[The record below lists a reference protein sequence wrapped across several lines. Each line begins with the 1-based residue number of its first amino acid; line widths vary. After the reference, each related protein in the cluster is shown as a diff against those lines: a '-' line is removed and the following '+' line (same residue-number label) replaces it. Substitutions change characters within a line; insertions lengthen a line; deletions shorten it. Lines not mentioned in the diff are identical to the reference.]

1 MRSLIQDLRYGLR
14 MLAKSP
20 GFTAIAIVT
29 LALSIGANSAIFSV
43 VNAALLRPLPYPD
56 SDRLVTLWMT
66 VHNPGPGPV
75 CDPDYAEWRSQNKVF
90 DEMAAFRADDKNLTG
105 TGTPE
110 RLLGAN
116 VTASLF
122 PLLGARPAI
131 GAVFGPENQKAG
143 HENVVVLSHRLW
155 ERHFGSDPGVIGKTI
170 TLDNTP
176 YTVVGVLA
184 AGFDFPNQAEFWS
197 PLVLTSDCHNASN
210 QVVARLSPK
219 VTLERAQSDWAVI
232 SARVDM
238 KHKIGEAMTLVFLK
252 DAMVSHIRYGLLVL
266 LAAVGFVLMI
276 GCANVAGLMLARSAG
291 REREIAVRKA
301 LGAGRGR
308 IARQV
313 LTESVMLSSLGGL
326 LSLILAGWGRDALV
340 SMLPQTVAYP
350 GILSRMASV
359 KIDPWVLGFTAIIS
373 IMTGCIFGLA
383 PALQASRRD
392 SVAALKEAGTALSPK
407 GRLRGARN
415 IFVIGELA
423 LTVVLLVS
431 AVLLIESLR
440 YLLAVNPGFNPE
452 NVLTMNLELPE
463 TKYQNEAQMRAFHDS
478 MLEKVSALPGVRSAG
493 TVSFGLPM
501 TGGGLTGDFT
511 VEGRPPSP
519 HDYARKLIVSPG
531 YFKALAIPLIKGR
544 FFENSDGVGT
554 LPVALVSESFARRI
568 WPDGSALGHKIQVF
582 EGTPWYSIV
591 GVTGDVR
598 QSSMWNEPQL
608 NIYFPYAQA
617 PRSFLMSSISLV
629 VRATENPLAMTNAI
643 RKAVQSADPDMPVF
657 EVASMEQLVAASVS
671 EPRFN
676 ALLLGCFAALALILA
691 AVGVYG
697 SVSYSVTQRTHEIG
711 IRMALGASRGAV
723 LKTVVGQ
730 GMILTMAG
738 VGIGLL
744 GALALTR
751 FLAGLLYGVKP
762 TDPASLAFVAVL
774 LTAVALAASY
784 VPARRATQ
792 VDPMVALRHE

>member
-1 MRSLIQDLRYGLR
+1 MRNLIQDLRYGLR
-14 MLAKSP
+14 ILAKTRS
-20 GFTAIAIVT
+20 FTAIAIVT
-29 LALSIGANSAIFSV
+29 LALSIGANTAIFSV
-43 VNAALLRPLPYPD
+43 VNGVLLRPLPYPD

-75 CDPDYAEWRSQNKVF
+75 CDPDYAEWRSENKVF
-90 DEMAAFRADDKNLTG
+90 DEMAAFHGDTKNLTG
-105 TGTPE
+105 SGIPE
-110 RLLGAN
+110 RLLGAD

-143 HENVVVLSHRLW
+143 HENVAILSHRLW
-155 ERHFGSDPGVIGKTI
+155 ERQFGSDPAEVGKTI

-176 YTVVGVLA
+176 YTVLGVMA
-184 AGFDFPNQAEFWS
+184 AGFEFPNQTEFWS
-197 PLVLTSDCHNASN
+197 PLALTNECHNASN
-210 QVVARLSPK
+210 QVVARLSPG

-238 KHKIGEAMTLVFLK
+238 EHKVGESMRLVFLK
-252 DAMVSHIRYGLLVL
+252 DAMVSHVRYGLLVL
-266 LAAVGFVLMI
+266 LAAVGFVLLV

-313 LTESVMLSSLGGL
+313 LTESVMLSGLGGL
-326 LSLILAGWGRDALV
+326 LGLILAGWGRDALV

-350 GILSRMASV
+350 GILGRMVSV
-359 KIDPWVLGFTAIIS
+359 KIDPWVLAFTAIIS

-392 SVAALKEAGTALSPK
+392 SVAALKESGTALRSG
-407 GRLRGARN
+407 GRFGSARN
-415 IFVIGELA
+415 IFVVGELA

-431 AVLLIESLR
+431 AVLLIESFR

-463 TKYQNEAQMRAFHDS
+463 TKYQKEAQMRAFHDA

-511 VEGRPPSP
+511 VEGRPSSP
-519 HDYARKLIVSPG
+519 YDYARKLVVSPG
-531 YFKALAIPLIKGR
+531 YFKALAIPLTKGR
-544 FFENSDGVGT
+544 FFENSDGLGT
-554 LPVALVSESFARRI
+554 LPVAIVSESFAQRV
-568 WPDGSALGHKIQVF
+568 WPDGNALGHRVQVF
-582 EGTPWYSIV
+582 EGTPWYTIV

-629 VRATENPLAMTNAI
+629 VGATEKPLSMTNAI

-657 EVASMEQLVAASVS
+657 EVASMEELVAASVS

-676 ALLLGCFAALALILA
+676 ALLLACFATLALMLA

-711 IRMALGASRGAV
+711 IRMALGAARNDV
-723 LKTVVGQ
+723 LKMVVEQ
-730 GMILTMAG
+730 GMTLTLVG
-738 VGIGLL
+738 VGIGVL

-774 LTAVALAASY
+774 LSVVALAASY
-784 VPARRATQ
+784 VPARRATK
-792 VDPMVALRHE
+792 VDPMVALRCE